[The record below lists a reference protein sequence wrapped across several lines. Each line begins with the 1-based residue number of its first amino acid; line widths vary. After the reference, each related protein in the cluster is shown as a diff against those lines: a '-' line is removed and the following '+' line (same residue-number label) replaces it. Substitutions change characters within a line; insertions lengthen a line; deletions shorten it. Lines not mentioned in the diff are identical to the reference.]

1 MAPSISLEQETK
13 FAVRPAFELP
23 DLRKVVGRSVR
34 QPERS
39 FRTAYFDT
47 PDLRLRDRNITLR
60 YRAGA
65 ADRSGTWTVKLP
77 EDDGGATLDRREI
90 SWPGTEAKV
99 PAEARALLLGLVRRA
114 PLDQVAEMQT
124 TRLSWMLHGQD
135 DAPWAELDYDDVTVI
150 GGRRD
155 GLRYRQV
162 EIERTGEAMDDQ
174 AMAAIKEEVRR
185 AGAEPDD
192 QPKLAKALGPSG
204 TETSE
209 REIGAGRNSTAAGV
223 VRHAIRDALER
234 LLDHDYRLRL
244 RPDSPDS
251 HDVHQA
257 RVATRRLRSHLK
269 TVRPLLD
276 PVWLAHTTDELRWL
290 GAVLGAVRDANVMAA
305 SLTVPDR
312 RQLPLPAPDSLA
324 RLQSRA
330 RERARAVAEL
340 HDALGSPRYL
350 DLLDR
355 LHAAASIPRSSR
367 APATEESRFSRPRPC
382 PKWSAGDGGR
392 SIRR

>member
-1 MAPSISLEQETK
+1 MGQAPVKRYNDYLRDLILAGVGPAELHRQPPSPSGSGPGGLREVRPARRGLHQDPAQAAVAGRLTGGAGKSGEMTCCVPTRGQGLRLGVAPSISLEQETK

-60 YRAGA
+60 YRAGVA
-65 ADRSGTWTVKLP
+65 HRSGTWTVKLP

-244 RPDSPDS
+244 RPDSP
-251 HDVHQA
+251 QQ
-257 RVATRRLRSHLK
+257 R
-269 TVRPLLD
+269 
-276 PVWLAHTTDELRWL
+276 
-290 GAVLGAVRDANVMAA
+290 
-305 SLTVPDR
+305 
-312 RQLPLPAPDSLA
+312 
-324 RLQSRA
+324 
-330 RERARAVAEL
+330 
-340 HDALGSPRYL
+340 
-350 DLLDR
+350 
-355 LHAAASIPRSSR
+355 
-367 APATEESRFSRPRPC
+367 
-382 PKWSAGDGGR
+382 
-392 SIRR
+392 